1 MALDISLTLQHRF
14 RNVSGESGDIY
25 SVGLGETIYGM
36 PMSKAEKWKAALA
49 ITFIAGAS
57 WGIDALTKH
66 IAIINL
72 SDKPNH
78 AAIGIKN
85 FLYFVLGTNYGGS
98 NGIVAPEFVELC
110 LALPAVV
117 MFLAALWVGRQL
129 RQGRPITLLQQLG
142 LGLLLGGSLGNW
154 SERVIHHGVTDF
166 IYLSPVGFCI
176 FNLADITIDSG
187 NLCLILAFTLQLLK
201 QKGNLAAE
209 NSSAKIL

>member
-1 MALDISLTLQHRF
+1 MA
-14 RNVSGESGDIY
+14 
-25 SVGLGETIYGM
+25 
-36 PMSKAEKWKAALA
+36 MSKREKWQAALT
-49 ITFIAGAS
+49 ITFIAAAS

-66 IAIINL
+66 IAIASL

-78 AAIGIKN
+78 GAIGIKN
-85 FLYFVLGTNYGGS
+85 LLYFVLGTNYGGS

-117 MFLAALWVGRQL
+117 MFLAALWTGRQL
-129 RQGRPITLLQQLG
+129 RQGRRISGLQQLG

-166 IYLSPVGFCI
+166 IYLQPAGFCI

-187 NLCLILAFTLQLLK
+187 NLCLVVAFALELRNRKRTATPEDSRA
-201 QKGNLAAE
+201 G
-209 NSSAKIL
+209 S